1 MIISDLSY
9 LQTIKDKESSVVVG
23 GYAYADTFATTTAV
37 DGYAHTSAGAVGIG
51 DNALADTQIRT
62 RVGRKGRFNYSRGKA
77 RAIAYAN
84 TGEQTDSST
93 SSSDSLWLNVNNRT
107 IELTTELHRSR

>member
-37 DGYAHTSAGAVGIG
+37 DGYAHTSAGAVAIG
-51 DNALADTQIRT
+51 DNALADTQILT

-84 TGEQTDSST
+84 TGEQTGSST